1 MNTPV
6 HLSQYPKTTGG
17 IQYTS
22 DFVKKYSTNAP
33 GKYNLTFISLLK
45 RPSLSPYIPK
55 STLVLSNQRICLKND
70 TAGSRSHDYR
80 YSFCSKLDIVDIVF
94 CCFSWSTGCSDRNDT
109 QNYIFDS
116 MPKSH
121 PGIHNLA

>member
-1 MNTPV
+1 MNTPS
-6 HLSQYPKTTGG
+6 SQYPKTTGG
-17 IQYTS
+17 IQCTS

-33 GKYNLTFISLLK
+33 GKDNLTFISLLK
-45 RPSLSPYIPK
+45 CPSCFPSIPK
-55 STLVLSNQRICLKND
+55 STLVLSNQHKCLEND
-70 TAGSRSHDYR
+70 TAGSKSCDYR
-80 YSFCSKLDIVDIVF
+80 YSFCSKLDIADIDF
-94 CCFSWSTGCSDRNDT
+94 CCSSWSTGCSDRNDT